1 MVDSTIQIFWWL
13 IVDGSAAEQHSSE
26 RFMAGG
32 CRWWTAQFKVYL
44 LIVDGSAVEQHS
56 SEGLW
61 LVAVD
66 GGQHNSDILVADCRW

>member
-1 MVDSTIQIFWWL
+1 MVDSTIQIFWW
-13 IVDGSAAEQHSSE
+13 
-26 RFMAGG
+26 
-32 CRWWTAQFKVYL
+32 

-66 GGQHNSDILVADCRW
+66 GGQHNSESLMADCRW